1 MIRFSDISGHP
12 VLDTSTATTVGKVAA
27 PIVDP
32 VERKVVGFRVKKS
45 KGPGDVVLWS
55 ALTGLGPDAL
65 TVDSAEKLTDPPAE
79 LKTRS
84 ESKLDVLGRD
94 VLTDHGHALG
104 KVKDLEFDPD
114 DGGRV
119 TSLILKDS
127 FVNGDRLL
135 GIGGFAVIVKG

>member
-1 MIRFSDISGHP
+1 MIRFSDISGHK
-12 VLDTSTATTVGKVAA
+12 VLDTSSATTVGKVAA
-27 PIVDP
+27 PIIDP

-55 ALTGLGPDAL
+55 GLSGLGPDAL
-65 TVDSAEKLTDPPAE
+65 TVDSAERLADPPAE
-79 LKTRS
+79 LKTRAS
-84 ESKLDVLGRD
+84 GKLDVLGRN
-94 VLTDHGHALG
+94 VLTDQGRSLG

-127 FVNGDRLL
+127 FVNGDRLI
-135 GIGGFAVIVKG
+135 GIGSFAVIVQA